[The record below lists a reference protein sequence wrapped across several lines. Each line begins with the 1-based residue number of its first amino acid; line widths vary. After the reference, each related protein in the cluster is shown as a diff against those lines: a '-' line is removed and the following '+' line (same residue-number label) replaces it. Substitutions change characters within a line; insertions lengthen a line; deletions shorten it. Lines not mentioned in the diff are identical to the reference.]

1 MQTDS
6 KDLHVQKKG
15 GDVYTTEIK
24 QPGCFASRNPLSVI
38 YIDMLQLTIHTLVGK
53 RIQFKNTFL

>member
-15 GDVYTTEIK
+15 GHVYTTEIK

-38 YIDMLQLTIHTLVGK
+38 YVDML
-53 RIQFKNTFL
+53 